1 MNLSSKQF
9 ISLSKTFLLFLF
21 IASTI
26 GLSQVKYQT
35 SQDITIP
42 SNLTKMTVK
51 AWGAGGGGGEN
62 GKGGAGGFSQTT
74 VGVTTGDVYR
84 VLVGHRGGYQ
94 NFRNLGSADSY
105 ARGDSIYLS
114 ADYFYALG
122 GCGPGVDS
130 VGCGSFSGANLFPR
144 SDRESDTV
152 AECADGDCTYILLAD
167 GVTWDFRPEGTI
179 QSRPGD
185 ALWTWM
191 MGRNDSRY
199 RPAAQVGS
207 GGQMSAVYNKQGSDP
222 QLNINNYVV
231 MAGGGGGGGSLD
243 YNGNP
248 DGGAGGGTKGED
260 GYYEDTAKAL
270 LNGWAVEGG
279 GGGIGGVTNV
289 SLQHSPKYNGRDFAV
304 GGHGGYTLYGQQ
316 NRANWNY
323 GPYIPNPDAE
333 VGGGMR
339 WLKYGG
345 GSARHG
351 DGAGGGGGYGG
362 GGGGEEMWEGAGG
375 GGGGGYVN
383 PSGVSSRTLTGVRT
397 APPETN
403 DVDYTG
409 NYGQGGS
416 SKTHGFNGY
425 VVIQFG
431 DRPVGNSIEV
441 TTLDGESVNTVIIS
455 SDTESAPSDLTYEVS
470 SPPLKG
476 AVTGTAPNYIYTPSV
491 THTGSDVFQVI
502 VIDEHQNRSDPVFVT
517 VTTIARAALS
527 DITYASP
534 GPYTG
539 AAQIGQQITI
549 TATFDEEILAVPITQ
564 ITLSGEQSIFP
575 ASMTRSSGTVYT
587 YNHTIASGN
596 GDVTIALSGGQD
608 QAGVDFATAPSTG
621 GTFIVDNQAPGI
633 DFIPAHGNTITD
645 INSNI
650 TITFN
655 EPIRKIIDDSAFDDL
670 NVGALITLKENT
682 LAGADIPFV
691 ATISADKQLI
701 TIMPTNS
708 LSAQANV
715 YVGLAPVEDQ
725 YDQATAASVA
735 VFGTDANGPLISAMT
750 LQADNDYVEVTFDEN
765 AYSGIGASGALDK
778 SDFKV
783 HFQQK
788 GGNATGVTISAVT
801 DNSGNPPAAG
811 ATNVRLVLVVVGNPS
826 GIETIAFSAASATS
840 IYDNK
845 SNPSD
850 PSLLSSV
857 LTLNDKKAPTAAITY
872 DIAGPYSNGTDVTI
886 TAIFNEPMATSP
898 LAKIALSG
906 ANTLVASNMTQWDSV
921 RYSYTHTVSSG
932 DGSATVAL
940 SIGEDIGGNVL
951 DPVPSSGA
959 NFTVDNTAPTKQ
971 LFTPL
976 DDAVDIGIN
985 DDLLITFDQD
995 MAGGPGN
1002 IYIKDSNNDLFE
1014 TIVGNSA
1021 IVTFNGV
1028 YVVINPTNN
1037 FLSSTSY
1044 YVQMDATALTD
1055 IAGNGYA
1062 GIPIVDKT
1070 TWNFTT
1076 SDQTPPEVTFAPDSG
1091 ATGVATNFNIT
1102 LTFSEPIRQ
1111 AVDDAQLTNSN
1122 IDTHIELRKENRN
1135 GSKVPA
1141 TFMIDGSKT
1150 TVTIKPTADL
1160 DYSQVYSVAILA
1172 GKVEDSAN
1180 NAVDFTSS
1188 TFQTIDLKS
1197 PTVKITPAHNT
1208 VDVSVKA
1215 NITFVFDEPVRKQDD
1230 TALDDTNVDG
1240 LITLRDLQ
1248 FNAFAF
1254 DATVNA
1260 TSTLITVVPAAEF
1273 NSLEYVYTAIGEQGA
1288 VEDTAG
1294 NLLIL
1299 TSSRFKTVDAT
1310 LPMVDISPADSSTNV
1325 FANSSIILTFSEPMR
1340 LISGAPL
1347 DDNNVD
1353 NLIKLR
1359 KNNIGGDDIS
1369 YDARV
1374 NSHKTIITLEPTSDF
1389 SSLAVIYVGVESTIE
1404 DTSQNPIAPTTS
1416 TFTIEDISAPVPS
1429 FDPSNGETNVAVNKS
1444 IRITFDKNIRKLDD
1458 GALDDDNVDA
1468 LIHLRNTNASGA
1480 DIAFD
1485 ATIDK
1490 NYPIIT
1496 VDPFDNLKS
1505 EQIIYVSIKP
1515 VEDNSNNASRDT
1527 SITFTAAAVTTITF
1541 SPADGA
1547 IDVPSNSSI
1556 TLTFNKPIRK
1566 LDNSALTD
1574 SNVDELITLK
1584 ETNENGAPFS
1594 FDAYINLTK
1603 SIITIDPTIEFTSQQ
1618 KVYVAIG
1625 NTIED
1630 NNNIPVEASSA
1641 IFSVK
1646 DISPP
1651 TVTFSPADLA
1661 TKVAI
1666 NRNMSITFNEMVR
1679 KTDNGALTDNNID
1692 YAVILRNNNNQGS
1705 DILFDATINPEK
1717 TVLTISPNSNFDAL
1731 QKVYFGIREG
1741 MIEDT
1746 SDNKVVDGNGN
1757 LNDYGVVFETA
1768 DVAVA
1773 TFSPYQGQIKVP
1785 TNSNVTISFN
1795 KPVRN
1800 INDSALDDLNV
1811 DDLVELK
1818 DNNVNGNK
1826 LDFDASINAQ
1836 KNLITIEPTVH
1847 FTSNQVVY
1855 AAIGSTV
1862 EDTGNNVINPAST
1875 IFTAADI
1882 VPPSITWDPDSGD
1895 TNVAINSTILITFNE
1910 PIRKLDN
1917 GTITNT
1923 DIASIVSLRENNAN
1937 GSPIA
1942 FHGSMNPNFP
1952 IMTINPYYNFKS
1964 LQTIYVGISDVV
1976 EDTSNNKISTQNITF
1991 KTAEVLTVSWS
2002 PQDSSTN
2009 VPANS
2014 SINIT
2019 FNNSIRKLNDSEID
2033 DSNVG
2038 DLLIL
2043 SENDVNGSTID
2054 FNASINVAKTSIK
2067 IEPIN
2072 DFVSE
2077 QKVYVAVKKEVED
2090 SKDNPLD
2097 DTFTKTEITFTAA
2110 DVSPPQITFDPG
2122 SEETNIAIDREV
2134 IISFTE
2140 PIRKIN
2146 NDALSNTDLNQ
2157 IFHLRKD
2164 DTNGANIPFKGNMD
2178 NDKMIFTL
2186 KPVDFFGSDQTIF
2199 VGLLSNAL
2207 EDSSNNVVPDTGIT
2221 FKTADIAILVFSP
2234 EDSSKGITINSVP
2247 TITSNKPLRKD
2258 NDLAITNAD
2267 LNELLILRKENI
2279 NGANI
2284 GFTATINPGRT
2295 DITVKPQADF
2305 NSEQKVY
2312 LAVSTGIEDT
2322 LNNPIPRQG
2331 VTFWTQDL
2339 SAPTVAFDP
2348 DSGSTNVAVNRIVS
2362 LTFSEKIQ
2370 NLDGSPLDN
2379 EDIDNFIILRDTDK
2393 SGEDIPFDA
2402 TINKG
2407 KTVVIVN
2414 PTENF
2419 DSKQKVYVAVRS
2431 PAIRDS
2437 SNNVM
2442 PLTEATFEV
2451 ASVAI
2456 VVFNPGKGE
2465 TNISDSSNVTLT
2477 FNNQIEL
2484 QDGTAI
2490 TNSNVSTLIHLRDES
2505 INGDN
2510 IAFNASINADMNV
2523 ITVEVNTKFKSSQKV
2538 YAGLASAIQD
2548 TSGIPIQTQGVVF
2561 HIQDTQP
2568 PLLTFS
2574 PQKNATG
2581 VAINSK
2587 VYIRSDEP
2595 ILHHSG
2601 IPFTTESLTELISLN
2616 DSTINGF
2623 AIPFIAD
2630 ISPFYPIITIVPQ
2643 IPFTSEQRVCV
2654 SIFGLQD
2661 STGNEIDLNS
2671 SCFTANREFFVSF
2684 TPKDGATGIDPSSN
2698 ITIAFNS
2705 PARFIDG
2712 SPITDLSVDRLIL
2725 LRDRDLNG
2733 TPIIFD
2739 ATINPEKTIFTV
2751 HPQLSFTSNQL
2762 VYVEVSTDIADT
2774 LGKILNPKVTNT
2786 KATFRAAD
2794 KNPPTLSF
2802 APLDLS
2808 TNVSINRDLIL
2819 SFDEPIRKH
2828 NDAELTNENIN
2839 SVVVLRENSVNGTDL
2854 GFSAF
2859 INANKTTITLDP
2871 DSLFNF
2877 EQTYYYGMAAVVED
2891 TSNNPLPITGATFKS
2906 ELRPGFTIIPSG
2918 GLFTS
2923 ETGTD
2928 TSFTVSLNRA
2938 PTSYVTVKLAS
2949 TDITEGTID
2958 PAWLIFTPEDWS
2970 TTQTVTVTGVD
2981 DDIDDDD
2988 MEYKVDFEPANSP
3001 DTSYQG
3007 IDPVDVSIINKDNEE
3022 DQVGPTFR
3030 NIASTPTEPE
3040 VLQPIDV
3047 SAIVEDKNGVFDV
3060 NLYYK
3065 SGEEN
3070 IYKKTAMTNSD
3081 ADNYTG
3087 TIPAADVRVTGLY
3100 YFLAAKDGMDNTG
3113 FSDTASSEIG
3123 FDANI
3128 MSTKIQGSMYS
3139 GGLPKNQWMLISV
3152 PSQLSENTP
3161 ENIFSDDLG
3170 TDPGKNSWRILGYEN
3185 ESSIPP
3191 STIELGKGYWIIQDE
3206 KSDVHIFTGAGKTV
3220 NYVSGMNFELASGWN
3235 IIGSPFTHSVNI
3247 AIDPNKFYGPFEYS
3261 VTGQEGW
3268 SSQVNTMDPWGGYVI
3283 YNKTGAPALLD
3294 LKVTQSS
3301 QLSKKRKD
3309 EHLDGWKMNL
3319 QVASRKYMDH
3329 ANYIGRSSTAKEG
3342 LDLND
3347 NPDLKSPGGFISLT
3361 TTQPSWKEDGLGQ
3374 FTTDI
3379 RSKLYRS
3386 GLWDVEVHIKG
3397 DKGPFTL
3404 STSMMGQLP
3413 KDRSFILFDYSTK
3426 DYYDLTGDDSF
3437 QFYHHGK
3444 SIPYKFKIIEGPPE
3458 FISNQLSEIMRSIPD
3473 KFQLHHNYPNPFNP
3487 ITNISYE
3494 LSNPSRVTITIYDL
3508 KGREVKTI
3516 VNEWKQPGY
3525 YSTVWNSTDDRN
3537 NPVSSGIYFYRMKT
3551 NTFHKTLKMLL
3562 IK

>member
-1 MNLSSKQF
+1 MNLLSKQF
-9 ISLSKTFLLFLF
+9 IPLLKASLLLIVMGFSFLW
-21 IASTI
+21 
-26 GLSQVKYQT
+26 GQKKYTT
-35 SQDITIP
+35 SQDLTIP
-42 SNLTKMTVK
+42 SNLTKITVK
-51 AWGAGGGGGEN
+51 AWGAGGGGGT
-62 GKGGAGGFSQTT
+62 GATGGAGGFTQAS
-74 VGVTTGDVYR
+74 VPVTPGDVYR
-84 VLVGHRGGYQ
+84 IVVGQAGGYR
-94 NFRNLGSADSY
+94 NFRELGTAPHFYSK
-105 ARGDSIYLS
+105 GDSLWPGTTS
-114 ADYFYALG
+114 WFYGAG
-122 GCGPGVDS
+122 GCSDTDD
-130 VGCGSFSGANLFPR
+130 VGCGSFSGSNIWPQVNSTWYNEGPTKRYPVDAN
-144 SDRESDTV
+144 
-152 AECADGDCTYILLAD
+152 GDNYP
-167 GVTWDFRPEGTI
+167 VGTPI
-179 QSRPGD
+179 VRPGD
-185 ALWTWM
+185 PNWGFTADRHSP
-191 MGRNDSRY
+191 GSEN
-199 RPAAQVGS
+199 GS
-207 GGQMSAVYNKQGSDP
+207 GGQMSGVYKKDGPNP
-222 QLNINNYVV
+222 EVNIINYILIS
-231 MAGGGGGGGSLD
+231 GGGGGGSGTW
-243 YNGNP
+243 NNKR
-248 DGGAGGGTKGED
+248 GGAGGGGAGQDGE
-260 GYYEDTAKAL
+260 GPST
-270 LNGWAVEGG
+270 GG
-279 GGGIGGVTNV
+279 AGGVGGNTSDGSSGTGYPGQSFSNGGAGGFNIGRIGEGYMSMDEV
-289 SLQHSPKYNGRDFAV
+289 ASGDLTAGGDMIYDMVYNKSGRT
-304 GGHGGYTLYGQQ
+304 YT
-316 NRANWNY
+316 
-323 GPYIPNPDAE
+323 
-333 VGGGMR
+333 
-339 WLKYGG
+339 
-345 GSARHG
+345 

-362 GGGGEEMWEGAGG
+362 GGGGEEYWTDSGG
-375 GGGGGYVN
+375 SGGGGYVI
-383 PSGVSSRTLTGVRT
+383 SSANNAINTTGVWDAT
-397 APPETN
+397 PNTS
-403 DVDYTG
+403 DVDYLGTF
-409 NYGQGGS
+409 GQGGAKNS
-416 SKTHGFNGY
+416 HGSPGY
-425 VVIQFG
+425 IVIYLG
-431 DRPVGNSIEV
+431 DKPVGNSI
-441 TTLDGESVNTVIIS
+441 SVSTIDNVPINTDIIAT
-455 SDTESAPSDLTYEVS
+455 DTESSISDLTYEVS
-470 SPPLKG
+470 TPPSNG
-476 AVTGTAPNYIYTPSV
+476 TVTGSAPNYIYTPNV
-491 THTGSDVFQVI
+491 THTGSDLFKVT
-502 VIDEHQNRSDPVFVT
+502 VIDEHENRSDPVTVT
-517 VTTIARAALS
+517 VNTVARAALS
-527 DITYASP
+527 DITYSSP

-539 AAQIGQQITI
+539 AALIGQQITI
-549 TATFDEEILAVPITQ
+549 TATFDEDILAVPSTQ
-564 ITLSGEQSIFP
+564 IDLGGEQTIFT
-575 ASMTRSSGTVYT
+575 SNMIRSSGTVYS
-587 YNHTIASGN
+587 YNHTIAAGN

-608 QAGVDFATAPSTG
+608 LAGVGIATAPTSG
-621 GTFIVDNQAPGI
+621 GTFIVDNQPPGI
-633 DFIPAHGNTITD
+633 SFDPSNGETITD
-645 INSNI
+645 INSLI

-655 EPIRKIIDDSAFDDL
+655 EPIRKVIDDSAFDDL
-670 NVGALITLKENT
+670 NVGNLITLKENT

-691 ATISADKQLI
+691 ATISADKQVI
-701 TIMPTNS
+701 TINPTNP
-708 LSAQANV
+708 LSTQANV
-715 YVGLAPVEDQ
+715 YVGIAPVEDQ
-725 YDQATAASVA
+725 YDQATAATVA

-750 LQADNDYVEVTFDEN
+750 LQADNDYVDVTFDEA
-765 AYSGIGASGALDK
+765 AYSAIGAAGALDK
-778 SDFKV
+778 TDFTLHYV
-783 HFQQK
+783 QN

-811 ATNVRLVLVVVGNPS
+811 ATDVRLNLTVSGDPS

-840 IYDNK
+840 IYDQK

-850 PSLLSSV
+850 PSVLSSI

-872 DIAGPYSNGTDVTI
+872 DPVGPYKNGAEVTI
-886 TAIFNEPMATSP
+886 TAIFNEPMGTSP

-906 ANTLVASNMTQWDSV
+906 ANTLAAANMTQWDDV
-921 RYSYTHTVSSG
+921 RYSYTHTVTSG
-932 DGSATVAL
+932 DGSVTVAL
-940 SIGEDIGGNVL
+940 SIGEDVGGNVL

-959 NFTVDNTAPTKQ
+959 NFNVDNTPPTAE

-976 DDAVDIGIN
+976 DDAVDIGIK
-985 DDLLITFDQD
+985 DELLITFNED

-1021 IVTFNGV
+1021 NVTFNSV
-1028 YVVINPTNN
+1028 YAVINPTNDL
-1037 FLSSTSY
+1037 LSSTSY

-1070 TWNFTT
+1070 TWNFST
-1076 SDQTPPEVTFAPDSG
+1076 SDQTPPEVTFAPING

-1102 LTFSEPIRQ
+1102 LSFSEPIRQ

-1122 IDTHIELRKENRN
+1122 IDTHIEFREDNSN
-1135 GSKVPA
+1135 GPKVPA

-1150 TVTIKPTADL
+1150 TVTIDPTADL
-1160 DYSQVYSVAILA
+1160 DYSQVYYVAVLA
-1172 GKVEDSAN
+1172 GRLEDSAN
-1180 NAVDFTSS
+1180 NAIDFISS
-1188 TFQTIDLKS
+1188 TFQTVDLKS
-1197 PTVKITPAHNT
+1197 PTVTITPAHNT
-1208 VDVSVKA
+1208 SDVSVTA
-1215 NITFVFDEPVRKQDD
+1215 NITYVFDEPVRNQDD

-1260 TSTLITVVPAAEF
+1260 TSTQITVVPAADF

-1294 NLLIL
+1294 NLLAV
-1299 TSSRFKTVDAT
+1299 TSSRFKTIDAT
-1310 LPMVDISPADSSTNV
+1310 LPIVEISPADGSTSV

-1340 LISGAPL
+1340 HISGAPL

-1359 KNNIGGDDIS
+1359 KNNVGGDDIS
-1369 YDARV
+1369 YDGSV
-1374 NSHKTIITLEPTSDF
+1374 NSHKTIITLKPTSDF
-1389 SSLAVIYVGVESTIE
+1389 NSLAVIYVGVESTIE
-1404 DTSQNPIAPTTS
+1404 DTSRNPIAPTTS
-1416 TFTIEDISAPVPS
+1416 TFTIEDISSPIPQ
-1429 FDPSNGETNVAVNKS
+1429 FDPSDAETNVSVNKS

-1458 GALDDDNVDA
+1458 GELDDDNVDA
-1468 LIHLRNTNASGA
+1468 LIHLRNANANGA
-1480 DIAFD
+1480 DIPFD

-1496 VDPFDNLKS
+1496 VDPIDNFKS
-1505 EQIIYVSIKP
+1505 EQIIYVSIAP
-1515 VEDNSNNASRDT
+1515 VEDNSNNASPDT
-1527 SITFTAAAVTTITF
+1527 SITFHAAAVTTITF
-1541 SPADGA
+1541 SPKDGA
-1547 IDVPSNSSI
+1547 VDVPSNSSI

-1566 LDNSALTD
+1566 LDNSVITD

-1584 ETNENGAPFS
+1584 ETNENGALLS

-1630 NNNIPVEASSA
+1630 NNNIPVDASSA
-1641 IFSVK
+1641 IFAVK

-1651 TVTFSPADLA
+1651 TVTFSPGDLA

-1679 KTDNGALTDNNID
+1679 KADNGALTDDNID

-1757 LNDYGVVFETA
+1757 LSDYGVVFETA

-1773 TFSPYQGQIKVP
+1773 TFSPYEGQIKVP

-1800 INDSALDDLNV
+1800 IDDSALDDLNV

-1818 DNNVNGNK
+1818 NNDVNGDK
-1826 LDFDASINAQ
+1826 IDFDAFINPQ
-1836 KNLITIEPTVH
+1836 KNLITIEPTDD
-1847 FTSNQVVY
+1847 FTSKQVVY

-1875 IFTAADI
+1875 TFTAADI

-1895 TNVAINSTILITFNE
+1895 TNVAINSTIQISFNE

-1917 GTITNT
+1917 GAITNT

-1937 GSPIA
+1937 GSAIS
-1942 FHGSMNPNFP
+1942 FYGSMNPNFP
-1952 IMTINPYYNFKS
+1952 IMTIDPKENFKS
-1964 LQTIYVGISDVV
+1964 LQTIYVGISDAV

-1991 KTAEVLTVSWS
+1991 TTAEVLTVTWS

-2014 SINIT
+2014 KINIT
-2019 FNNSIRKLNDSEID
+2019 FNSPIRKLDDSVID
-2033 DSNVG
+2033 DSNVI

-2043 SENDVNGSTID
+2043 RENDVNGSDIT
-2054 FNASINVAKTSIK
+2054 FNASINVAKTAIK
-2067 IEPIN
+2067 IEPNN
-2072 DFVSE
+2072 DFLSQ
-2077 QKVYVAVKKEVED
+2077 QKVYVAVKREVED
-2090 SKDNPLD
+2090 GKNNPLD
-2097 DTFTKTEITFTAA
+2097 EAFTKTEITFTAS

-2122 SEETNIAIDREV
+2122 DGETGISIDREV
-2134 IISFTE
+2134 IVSFNE
-2140 PIRKIN
+2140 PVRKIN
-2146 NDALSNTDLNQ
+2146 GEALSSTDLNQ
-2157 IFHLRKD
+2157 IFHLRSD

-2186 KPVDFFGSDQTIF
+2186 KPVDFFGSNQTIF

-2234 EDSSKGITINSVP
+2234 EDSSKGIPINSMP

-2267 LNELLILRKENI
+2267 LNELLILREENI

-2295 DITVKPQADF
+2295 DIMVKPQADF

-2339 SAPTVAFDP
+2339 SAPTVTFDP
-2348 DSGSTNVAVNRIVS
+2348 DSGSTNVAINRTVS

-2402 TINKG
+2402 TINTS
-2407 KTVVIVN
+2407 KTVVKVD
-2414 PTENF
+2414 PTHNF

-2431 PAIRDS
+2431 PAVRDS

-2442 PLTEATFEV
+2442 PFTEATFEV

-2456 VVFNPGKGE
+2456 VAFNPGKGE
-2465 TNISDSSNVTLT
+2465 TNVSDSSNITLT

-2490 TNSNVSTLIHLRDES
+2490 TNSNVSTLIHLRDEG
-2505 INGDN
+2505 INGSN

-2523 ITVEVNTKFKSSQKV
+2523 ITVEPNSKFKSLQKV

-2548 TSGIPIQTQGVVF
+2548 TSGIPIQSQGVVF
-2561 HIQDTQP
+2561 QIQDTQP
-2568 PLLTFS
+2568 PIITFN
-2574 PQKNATG
+2574 PDKDATG

-2601 IPFTTESLTELISLN
+2601 LPFTIESLAELITLR

-2623 AIPFIAD
+2623 DIPFTAD
-2630 ISPFYPIITIVPQ
+2630 ISPFFPIITIIPQ

-2661 STGNEIDLNS
+2661 STGNEIDLTS
-2671 SCFTANREFFVSF
+2671 SCFTANREFIVSF

-2698 ITIAFNS
+2698 ISISFNS

-2712 SPITDLSVDRLIL
+2712 SPITDLSVDGLIL

-2751 HPQLSFTSNQL
+2751 QPQLNFTSNQL
-2762 VYVEVSTDIADT
+2762 VYVEVMTDIADT
-2774 LGKILNPKVTNT
+2774 LGKILNPQVTNT

-2794 KNPPTLSF
+2794 KNPPALSF

-2808 TNVSINRDLIL
+2808 TDVSISRNLIL

-2828 NDAELTNENIN
+2828 NDDELTNENIN

-2854 GFSAF
+2854 GFNAF

-2871 DSLFNF
+2871 DSLFKF
-2877 EQTYYYGMAAVVED
+2877 EQTYYYGMGEVVED

-2923 ETGTD
+2923 ETGAD

-2938 PTSYVTVKLAS
+2938 PKAYVTIKLTS

-2958 PAWLIFTPEDWS
+2958 PAWLIFTPDDWS

-2988 MEYKVDFEPANSP
+2988 IEYKVDFEPANSP

-3007 IDPVDVSIINKDNEE
+3007 IDPVDVSIINKDNEK
-3022 DQVGPTFR
+3022 DSIGPAFR
-3030 NIASTPTEPE
+3030 DIASTPSEAK
-3040 VLQPIDV
+3040 VLQSIDI

-3161 ENIFSDDLG
+3161 ENIFSDDLEA
-3170 TDPGKNSWRILGYEN
+3170 DPGKNSWRILGYEN
-3185 ESSIPP
+3185 ESFTPP
-3191 STIELGKGYWIIQDE
+3191 STIELGEGYWMIQDE
-3206 KSDVHIFTGAGKTV
+3206 KSDVHIFTGAGKTA
-3220 NYVSGMNFELASGWN
+3220 NYVSGTNFELASGWN

-3247 AIDPNKFYGPFEYS
+3247 AIDPNKFYGPFAYS
-3261 VTGQEGW
+3261 VTDQEGW
-3268 SSQVNTMDPWGGYVI
+3268 SSQVNTMDPWGGYAI

-3294 LKVTQSS
+3294 LKVMQSS
-3301 QLSKKRKD
+3301 QLAKQRKD

-3374 FTTDI
+3374 FATDI

-3386 GLWDVEVHIKG
+3386 GLWDIEVHIKG

-3404 STSMMGQLP
+3404 STSMMGELP

-3426 DYYDLTGDDSF
+3426 DYYDLTGDDRF
-3437 QFYHHGK
+3437 QLYHHGE

-3458 FISNQLSEIMRSIPD
+3458 FISDQLSEIMRSIPD
-3473 KFQLHHNYPNPFNP
+3473 NFQLHHNYPNPFNP